1 MRMIVALVLALG
13 VGLAGFAVFMAQD
26 YMAEMS
32 VQRDQLLAAQANT
45 PQLMDVAVAK
55 RALAYGERFTMED
68 VEIIKVQAGKAPAGA
83 YAAITGP
90 QGDPNAPRAVFFDGE
105 TRPRAALR
113 SYEPLEPLLET
124 KITEPGV
131 DAGIMA
137 NLADNMRAFTID
149 VTATT
154 GVSGFLRPGDHVDV
168 YWSGRSGNSQVTKLI
183 QPNVRLIAINQN
195 ADADRS
201 EETMIART
209 VTVEVS
215 PEQVAALTL
224 ANATGQ
230 LNLAL
235 VGTINSNAVAE
246 IEINTD
252 QLLGIKQKQVVA
264 VEAERV
270 CTIKTRKGADVIETP
285 IPCATE

>member
-13 VGLAGFAVFMAQD
+13 MGLAGFAVYMAQD
-26 YMAEMS
+26 YMADMS
-32 VQRDQLLAAQANT
+32 VQRDQLLAAQRNA
-45 PQLMDVAVAK
+45 PQLMDVVVAK
-55 RALAYGERFTMED
+55 RALKYGERFTLED
-68 VEIIKVQAGKAPAGA
+68 LEVVKVQAGKAPQDA
-83 YAAITGP
+83 YSAITGP
-90 QGDPNAPRAVFFDGE
+90 QGVPAAPRAVFFEGE

-113 SYEPLEPLLET
+113 SYEPFEPILEA
-124 KITEPGV
+124 KITPPGV
-131 DAGIMA
+131 DAGILA
-137 NLADNMRAFTID
+137 NLAENMRAFTID

-154 GVSGFLRPGDHVDV
+154 GVSGFLRPGDFVDV

-183 QPNVRLIAINQN
+183 QSNVRLIAINQN

-215 PEQVAALTL
+215 PTQVAALTL
-224 ANATGQ
+224 ANSTGQ

-235 VGTINSNAVAE
+235 VGTNNTDMVAN

-252 QLLGIKQKQVVA
+252 QLLGIKEEVIVP
-264 VEAERV
+264 VEAARV
-270 CTIKTRKGADVIETP
+270 CTIRTRKGADVIETP
-285 IPCATE
+285 IACSN

>member
-1 MRMIVALVLALG
+1 MLGGVTTDGHERLGHLHIG
-13 VGLAGFAVFMAQD
+13 VGAAVGR
-26 YMAEMS
+26 ES
-32 VQRDQLLAAQANT
+32 
-45 PQLMDVAVAK
+45 
-55 RALAYGERFTMED
+55 
-68 VEIIKVQAGKAPAGA
+68 
-83 YAAITGP
+83 
-90 QGDPNAPRAVFFDGE
+90 GE

-113 SYEPLEPLLET
+113 SYEPFEPLLEA
-124 KITEPGV
+124 KITPPGV

-154 GVSGFLRPGDHVDV
+154 GVSGFLRPGDSVDI
-168 YWSGRSGNSQVTKLI
+168 YWSGRSGQNQVTKLL
-183 QPNVRLIAINQN
+183 QSKVRLIAINQN

-224 ANATGQ
+224 ANSTGQ
-230 LNLAL
+230 LNLSL
-235 VGTINSNAVAE
+235 VGNTNTNAVAE

-252 QLLGIKQKQVVA
+252 QLLGIKEDVVVP
-264 VEAERV
+264 VEEARV
-270 CTIKTRKGADVIETP
+270 CTIRTRKGAEVIETP
-285 IPCATE
+285 IACSN